1 MANMFYSS
9 NLGLI
14 SSLNNV
20 EDVADFIEVS
30 GMVAEVLLSEGVELL
45 D

>member
-9 NLGLI
+9 NLGLV
-14 SSLNNV
+14 STLNNV
-20 EDVADFIEVS
+20 DSTDFYEVS
-30 GMVAEVLLSEGVELL
+30 GLVAQVLLNEGVELL

>member
-9 NLGLI
+9 SKGLV
-14 SSLNNV
+14 STLNNV
-20 EDVADFIEVS
+20 EDSSDFYEVS
-30 GMVAEVLLSEGVELL
+30 GLVAEVLLNEGVELL

>member
-9 NLGLI
+9 SKGLI
-14 SSLNNV
+14 STLNNV
-20 EDVADFIEVS
+20 EDVTDFIEVS
-30 GMVAEVLLSEGVELL
+30 GLVAEVLLNEGVELL

>member
-1 MANMFYSS
+1 MKNMFYSS

-20 EDVADFIEVS
+20 EDVTDFIEVS
-30 GMVAEVLLSEGVELL
+30 GLVAEVLLNEGVELL